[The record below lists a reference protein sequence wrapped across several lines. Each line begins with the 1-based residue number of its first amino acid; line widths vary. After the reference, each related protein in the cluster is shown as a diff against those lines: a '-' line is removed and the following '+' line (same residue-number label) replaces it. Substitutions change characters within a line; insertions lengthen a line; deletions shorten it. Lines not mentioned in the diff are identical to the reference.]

1 MEIIGVLAGIV
12 VLLSF
17 VPSNI
22 KIIRIINIAGCIL
35 FIIYGIGIKSISVA
49 GTNGALLA
57 VHAVNLVKLFK
68 KKEIAK

>member
-22 KIIRIINIAGCIL
+22 KIIRIINILGCVL
-35 FIIYGIGIKSISVA
+35 FIIYAIGIKSISVA
-49 GTNGALLA
+49 GTNGALLF
-57 VHAVNLVKLFK
+57 VHVFNLIKLFK
-68 KKEIAK
+68 KKKEIE